1 VIPRDLPAW
10 LGDPQREPLVMGI
23 LNLTPDSFSDGGAFL
38 EATAA
43 IDHAHRMVE
52 AGADWIDVGG
62 ESTRPGAGRV
72 SAGEQIARVIPI
84 LRAVRQHVPV
94 VISIDTT
101 LAPVAAAALDCGA
114 NAVNDISAGRDGPS
128 MFALVA
134 ERRVPIILMHM
145 QGQPATMQINPSY
158 GDVVAEVRAFL
169 ADRIGEAMNAGIER
183 SSILID
189 PGIGFGKTVEH
200 NLDLLRRLEEFADLG
215 CPIVVG
221 TSRKGFI
228 AKVTSDN
235 TAERSFGTAASV
247 AWSVANRAAAVR
259 VHDVGPMSQ
268 VARMIRAIQTGK
280 PAIFAAGQSK
290 PAVI

>member
-1 VIPRDLPAW
+1 
-10 LGDPQREPLVMGI
+10 
-23 LNLTPDSFSDGGAFL
+23 
-38 EATAA
+38 
-43 IDHAHRMVE
+43 
-52 AGADWIDVGG
+52 
-62 ESTRPGAGRV
+62 
-72 SAGEQIARVIPI
+72 
-84 LRAVRQHVPV
+84 
-94 VISIDTT
+94 
-101 LAPVAAAALDCGA
+101 
-114 NAVNDISAGRDGPS
+114 
-128 MFALVA
+128 
-134 ERRVPIILMHM
+134 
-145 QGQPATMQINPSY
+145 
-158 GDVVAEVRAFL
+158 VRAFL